1 MEVMRDRAG
10 NAVIVCSIENMDAMG
25 VHTGDSITVAPIQ
38 TLTDREYQAMRDD
51 SIRVLEAIGIATGGS
66 NVQWAVNPK
75 TGRRIIIEMNPRV
88 SRSSALASKATG
100 FPIAKIAALL
110 AVGYTLDELTN
121 DITEVTPACF
131 EPALDYVVVKV
142 PRFTFEKFHGADTH
156 LGTQMKSVGEAMA
169 IGRTFKQA
177 YLKAVRSLEAPLA
190 GHDVASFDPWFKREL
205 EEIDAFRKFLAS
217 QKNLLLLILSK
228 KTVKQ
233 ACSFARRRRLD
244 SATRKSPRRSAPTR
258 LRCARKESPSA

>member
-1 MEVMRDRAG
+1 MAFEARADERETRGFISMMMRRPVSGWTAHCTFDPPVSIPIASRTRMESSRIAWYSRSVS
-10 NAVIVCSIENMDAMG
+10 VW
-25 VHTGDSITVAPIQ
+25 
-38 TLTDREYQAMRDD
+38 
-51 SIRVLEAIGIATGGS
+51 IGAT
-66 NVQWAVNPK
+66 VQWAVNPQ

-121 DITEVTPACF
+121 DITQVTPACF

-142 PRFTFEKFHGADTH
+142 PRFTFEKFPGADKR

-190 GHDVASFDPWFKREL
+190 GHDAASFDPWFKAQL
-205 EEIDAFRKFLAS
+205 DEIEAFREFLGRVARPARP
-217 QKNLLLLILSK
+217 
-228 KTVKQ
+228 Q
-233 ACSFARRRRLD
+233 ARHQGLMR
-244 SATRKSPRRSAPTR
+244 
-258 LRCARKESPSA
+258 